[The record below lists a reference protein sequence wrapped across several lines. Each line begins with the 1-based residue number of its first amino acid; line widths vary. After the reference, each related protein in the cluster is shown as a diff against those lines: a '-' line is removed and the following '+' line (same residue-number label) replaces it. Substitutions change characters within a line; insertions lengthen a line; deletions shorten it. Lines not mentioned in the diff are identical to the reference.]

1 MNAIRYV
8 LRPAMT
14 GPCSASPVH
23 RSLTVAASNRPKAP
37 GPAPS
42 GRVFS
47 SRRAKCRC
55 SVRAEGATD
64 TPCSVR
70 IATTCAAVR
79 AGTSRL
85 SATASSNTVDGVRG
99 CACRAEGTNASN
111 PPVRQARTHRSR
123 LTRETMTLPPNGPV
137 CSRPARSRTST
148 PRARVLNE
156 ASAAS
161 RISAYRNNATSLARS
176 ARRAASSPGLCRSL
190 IHLPSP
196 GSELVRRKGART
208 TTGSGR
214 GQLVLLTPYR
224 RSAGPAT
231 AHR

>member
-23 RSLTVAASNRPKAP
+23 RSLTVAASNRPKTPVAV
-37 GPAPS
+37 PS

-55 SVRAEGATD
+55 RVRAEGATA

-70 IATTCAAVR
+70 IAATCAAVR
-79 AGTSRL
+79 PGTSRL
-85 SATASSNTVDGVRG
+85 SATARSNTVAGVRG

-111 PPVRQARTHRSR
+111 PPSRHARTHRSR
-123 LTRETMTLPPNGPV
+123 LTREIVTLPPNGPV
-137 CSRPARSRTST
+137 CSRLARSRTNT
-148 PRARVLNE
+148 PRCLVLND

-176 ARRAASSPGLCRSL
+176 ARRAASSPALCRPL
-190 IHLPSP
+190 IRLPSP
-196 GSELVRRKGART
+196 GTELVRSRVPAPART
-208 TTGSGR
+208 AAGVNSCCSPHPR
-214 GQLVLLTPYR
+214 PP
-224 RSAGPAT
+224 GPAT